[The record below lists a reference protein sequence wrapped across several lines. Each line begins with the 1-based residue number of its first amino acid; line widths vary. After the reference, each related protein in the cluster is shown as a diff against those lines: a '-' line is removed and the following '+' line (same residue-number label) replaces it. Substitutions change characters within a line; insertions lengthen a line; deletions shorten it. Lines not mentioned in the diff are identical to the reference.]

1 MPRRHPH
8 TYRRPK
14 PVDDAAAELERILT
28 EEQVPDDAEPI
39 RERRSID
46 YRPLVAVIALV
57 IFGLAA
63 IAFILTLRAG

>member
-14 PVDDAAAELERILT
+14 QVDDAAAELERTIT
-28 EEQVPDDAEPI
+28 AEQVPDDAGPI

-46 YRPLVAVIALV
+46 YRPLVAVIGLV

-63 IAFILTLRAG
+63 IAFLFALRIK